1 MNGLLKGSFD
11 LMKQLNI
18 SVILEVIRT
27 KNAISRADIAEIT
40 GLTPASVSK
49 ITKDLMERGFIQ
61 ESGLGESSGGR
72 PPVLLTL
79 NPKAG
84 YVIGVNLGPGFLE
97 IVLTDLEAN
106 ILAESHERLEKI
118 DQDYILESLFT
129 LIENIISNNKIAKED
144 IIGIGMAVHGVV
156 NSQTGIS
163 VFAPHYHWKD
173 VAIKDLIEEKFDIPT
188 FIDNDVRAMA
198 LGESWFGVAKGI
210 DNFITINI
218 SNGIGS
224 GIMIG
229 GKLHYGVDYS
239 AGELGHTIVD
249 NDGPKCSCGNYGCLE
264 SLASNTVI
272 VERARKLI
280 KQGVQTGITSL
291 VKGDLAK
298 LTTTTVCNAANQ
310 GDDLA
315 QQLLKDI
322 GRYLGIGITNL
333 LNILNPRMIVIVG
346 DIVKAKSYVFSAI
359 LETVEVR
366 ALETIAKDTKIV
378 ATDLGKNAATIGGVT
393 LVLKELFKGAKLLE
407 KGNK

>member
-1 MNGLLKGSFD
+1 MNGVLKGSFD

-27 KNAISRADIAEIT
+27 KKAISRADIAEIT

-49 ITKDLMERGFIQ
+49 ITKDLMKRGFIQ

-97 IVLTDLEAN
+97 IILTDLEAS

-118 DQDYILESLFT
+118 DQDYILERLFT
-129 LIENIISNNKIAKED
+129 LIENIISNNKIAKDD

-173 VAIKDLIEEKFDIPT
+173 VAIKGLIEEKFDIPT

-280 KQGVQTGITSL
+280 KQGIQTEIISL
-291 VKGDLAK
+291 VNGDLNK
-298 LTTTTVCNAANQ
+298 LTTTTICEAANQ
-310 GDDLA
+310 GDELA
-315 QQLLKDI
+315 RQILKEI

-378 ATDLGKNAATIGGVT
+378 ATDLGENTATIGGVT

-407 KGNK
+407 KGHK